1 MKIEFSV
8 TWTPVLAAALFV
20 WKCSYWIMRYET
32 LQQGFYL
39 FSDRCKES
47 STTPTNYCLG
57 LRYYVGVCK
66 YAKEEVRKI
75 NVWKMKIMCNYPW
88 DGVGF
93 WGIEM
98 SPRDPLDWADPWDG
112 VDCWGI
118 EISPRRDPWDGVA
131 LGDPWDRVVFVGKVG
146 SEKNSADP
154 LEKRKRFKWMKGPWT
169 ENNDTNNKI
178 QASNQTDRER
188 TSWKKPENLCLDWS
202 TFSDFHRSEMERE
215 KINGCAWSC
224 WAFCS
229 YSLTFQ
235 RGLALIQLCRQVER
249 KRPRIEEFRQ
259 QQQRQRCIRQEK

>member
-1 MKIEFSV
+1 MKIGFSV
-8 TWTPVLAAALFV
+8 TWTPVLAAALVV

-131 LGDPWDRVVFVGKVG
+131 LGDPWDRVDCWGIEISPRDPVDRVDPWDGVHLKIISLQWGIKMSPWVVFIENKSYFVAIEVDLARGTRPLESGRWDVIR
-146 SEKNSADP
+146 STVLLWNTTCSLKNSCIVCEFI
-154 LEKRKRFKWMKGPWT
+154 LSSLLLLRSSHSSIMK
-169 ENNDTNNKI
+169 
-178 QASNQTDRER
+178 
-188 TSWKKPENLCLDWS
+188 
-202 TFSDFHRSEMERE
+202 
-215 KINGCAWSC
+215 
-224 WAFCS
+224 
-229 YSLTFQ
+229 
-235 RGLALIQLCRQVER
+235 
-249 KRPRIEEFRQ
+249 
-259 QQQRQRCIRQEK
+259 